1 MMKIQLFSL
10 LIIITLTNCTGIRF
24 SSIDDGA
31 CALNTKYT
39 FKITGQSDEAVSA
52 NIKTTITFATPVSP
66 TYTCT
71 NEAIA
76 EGEAADNTEF
86 VLNCEITSEISNTA
100 IKITGIVL
108 GDGGS
113 AITATFVVG
122 GNTADSISTE
132 AVTCPVPKN
141 SFTVTG
147 KTDGSCANNE
157 YSFTVTG
164 TLGSATS
171 SVTTWT
177 PTFSAPNSPTATC
190 TMPVSGTTE
199 SSAVITCT
207 ITSAFSNSDITLT
220 GLTAEGFND
229 VTVGSP
235 HQAIA
240 TGKTC
245 EGLNN
250 FNFGSK
256 NEGSCN
262 NNEYSFTV
270 TGTVTKATS
279 SVTTWTPTFSAP
291 TNPTATCS
299 MPAATTEANNAVITC
314 KITSAL
320 SNSAITL
327 TKLVADGFNDVTIA
341 SGNQAIA
348 TGKTCAG
355 TTTTN
360 PSNPSNDGSK
370 FISLNAM
377 LFLFFLLIF

>member
-1 MMKIQLFSL
+1 MKIQLFSL
-10 LIIITLTNCTGIRF
+10 LIIITLTNCAGIRF

-31 CALNTKYT
+31 CASNTKYT
-39 FKITGQSDEAVSA
+39 FTITGQSDELVSA
-52 NIKTTITFATPVSP
+52 NIKTTITFETPATPEC
-66 TYTCT
+66 TCT
-71 NEAIA
+71 NEAISS
-76 EGEAADNTEF
+76 AADNTPF
-86 VLNCEITSEISNTA
+86 VLNCEITSAISNTA
-100 IKITGIVL
+100 IKITSIVL
-108 GDGGS
+108 GDGES
-113 AITATFVVG
+113 AITATFAG
-122 GNTADSISTE
+122 GNPITTE

-141 SFTVTG
+141 SFTVTA
-147 KTDGSCANNE
+147 KTAGSCANNE

-177 PTFSAPNSPTATC
+177 PTFTAPSTPTASC
-190 TMPVSGTTE
+190 TMPA
-199 SSAVITCT
+199 SASTGVITCT
-207 ITSAFSNSDITLT
+207 ITSAFSDSAITLT
-220 GLTAEGFND
+220 QLTADGFND
-229 VTVGSP
+229 VAVGSSY
-235 HQAIA
+235 QAIA

-299 MPAATTEANNAVITC
+299 MPAANTEANNAVITC

-341 SGNQAIA
+341 SNNQAIA

-355 TTTTN
+355 TTTN
-360 PSNPSNDGSK
+360 PSNTPDPSNDSK
-370 FISLNAM
+370 FISLNAI
-377 LFLFFLLIF
+377 LFSFFLFIF

>member
-1 MMKIQLFSL
+1 MKIQLFSL
-10 LIIITLTNCTGIRF
+10 LIIITLTNCAGIRF
-24 SSIDDGA
+24 SAISNGA
-31 CALNTKYT
+31 CDSNTKYT
-39 FKITGQSDEAVSA
+39 FKITGKSDEAVTE
-52 NIKTTITFATPVSP
+52 NIKTTITFATPASP
-66 TYTCT
+66 TYNCT
-71 NEAIA
+71 NEKI
-76 EGEAADNTEF
+76 ETAAANTDF
-86 VLNCEITSEISNTA
+86 VLNCEITSTISNTA
-100 IKITGIVL
+100 IKITSIVL
-108 GDGGS
+108 GEDPND
-113 AITATFVVG
+113 ITATFVVDDQE
-122 GNTADSISTE
+122 ADSISTE
-132 AVTCPVPKN
+132 AVTCPLN
-141 SFTVTG
+141 SFAVTG
-147 KTDGSCANNE
+147 KTAGSCANNK

-164 TLGSATS
+164 TLGIATS
-171 SVTTWT
+171 SETTWT
-177 PTFSAPNSPTATC
+177 PTFTFPSSPTATC
-190 TMPVSGTTE
+190 TMPAAGT
-199 SSAVITCT
+199 SANAAVITCT

-220 GLTAEGFND
+220 GLTAEGFDD
-229 VTVGSP
+229 VTVGDS
-235 HQAIA
+235 HKNIA
-240 TGKTC
+240 TGQTC

-250 FNFGSK
+250 FEFKSK
-256 NEGSCN
+256 TEGSCN

-299 MPAATTEANNAVITC
+299 MPTATTEANNAVITC

-341 SGNQAIA
+341 SGDQAIA

>member
-1 MMKIQLFSL
+1 MKIQLFSL
-10 LIIITLTNCTGIRF
+10 LIIITLTNCDGIRF

-31 CALNTKYT
+31 CASNTKYT
-39 FKITGQSDEAVSA
+39 FKITGESDVTVTQDIATA
-52 NIKTTITFATPVSP
+52 ITFETPENP
-66 TYTCT
+66 LCTCT
-71 NEAIA
+71 NDAISTA
-76 EGEAADNTEF
+76 NDNTKF
-86 VLNCEITSEISNTA
+86 VLNCEITSAISDTA

-108 GDGGS
+108 GEGGS
-113 AITATFVVG
+113 AITATFVVDG
-122 GNTADSISTE
+122 QSALSISTE
-132 AVTCPVPKN
+132 AVTCPLN

-147 KTDGSCANNE
+147 KTDGSCENNE
-157 YSFTVTG
+157 YSFTVKG
-164 TLGSATS
+164 TLGIATS
-171 SVTTWT
+171 SETTWT
-177 PTFSAPNSPTATC
+177 PTFSVPSSPTATC
-190 TMPVSGTTE
+190 TMPAAGT
-199 SSAVITCT
+199 SANAAVITCT

-220 GLTAEGFND
+220 GLTAEGFDD
-229 VTVGSP
+229 VTVGDSYKG
-235 HQAIA
+235 IA

-250 FNFGSK
+250 FEFGSK
-256 NEGSCN
+256 TEGSCN

-341 SGNQAIA
+341 SPNQAIA

>member
-10 LIIITLTNCTGIRF
+10 LIIITLTNSAGIRF

-31 CALNTKYT
+31 CATNTKYT
-39 FKITGQSDEAVSA
+39 FKITGKSDEDVSA
-52 NIKTTITFATPVSP
+52 DIATTITFETPASP
-66 TYTCT
+66 EYSCS
-71 NEAIA
+71 NSELSSAS
-76 EGEAADNTEF
+76 DSDF
-86 VLNCEITSEISNTA
+86 VLNCEITSAISNTA

-108 GDGGS
+108 GEGGS
-113 AITATFVVG
+113 AITATFVVDG
-122 GNTADSISTE
+122 QSALSISTE
-132 AVTCPVPKN
+132 AVTCPLN

-147 KTDGSCANNE
+147 KTDGSCENNE
-157 YSFTVTG
+157 YSFTVKG
-164 TLGSATS
+164 TLTIETKSE
-171 SVTTWT
+171 TTWT
-177 PTFSAPNSPTATC
+177 PTFSVPSSPTATC
-190 TMPVSGTTE
+190 TMPAAGTSA

-240 TGKTC
+240 TGQTC

>member
-1 MMKIQLFSL
+1 MKIQLFSL

-24 SSIDDGA
+24 SAITNGE
-31 CALNTKYT
+31 CASNTKYT
-39 FKITGQSDEAVSA
+39 FKITGESDELVSA
-52 NIKTTITFATPVSP
+52 NIPTQITFETPVSP
-66 TYTCT
+66 TYSCT

-76 EGEAADNTEF
+76 NAVDGTQF
-86 VLNCEITSEISNTA
+86 VLNCEITSAISNTE
-100 IKITGIVL
+100 IEISGIVL
-108 GDGGS
+108 GEGGS
-113 AITATFVVG
+113 AITATFVV
-122 GNTADSISTE
+122 NSNSAESISTE
-132 AVTCPVPKN
+132 ATVTCPPPKN
-141 SFTVTG
+141 SFTVTA
-147 KTDGSCANNE
+147 KTAGSCANNE

-171 SVTTWT
+171 SETTWT
-177 PTFSAPNSPTATC
+177 PTFSAPNSPTASC
-190 TMPVSGTTE
+190 TMPASGTTA
-199 SSAVITCT
+199 SAAVITCT

-220 GLTAEGFND
+220 QLTADGFND
-229 VTVGSP
+229 VTVGSSY
-235 HQAIA
+235 QAIA

-341 SGNQAIA
+341 LNNQAIA

-355 TTTTN
+355 TTTN
-360 PSNPSNDGSK
+360 PSNTPDPSNDSK
-370 FISLNAM
+370 FISLNAI
-377 LFLFFLLIF
+377 LFSFFLFIF

>member
-1 MMKIQLFSL
+1 MKIQLFSL
-10 LIIITLTNCTGIRF
+10 LIIITLTNCDGIRF
-24 SSIDDGA
+24 SAISDGA
-31 CALNTKYT
+31 CDSNTKYT
-39 FKITGQSDEAVSA
+39 FKITGESDVTVTQDIATA
-52 NIKTTITFATPVSP
+52 ITFETPASP
-66 TYTCT
+66 AYTCT
-71 NEAIA
+71 NSAIA
-76 EGEAADNTEF
+76 EASANTEF
-86 VLNCEITSEISNTA
+86 VLNCEITSAISNTA
-100 IKITGIVL
+100 IKITSIKL
-108 GDGGS
+108 GPNDS
-113 AITATFVVG
+113 QTTATFVVDG
-122 GNTADSISTE
+122 TAANSISTE
-132 AVTCPVPKN
+132 AVTCPLN

-147 KTDGSCANNE
+147 KTAGSCANNE

-171 SVTTWT
+171 SETTWT

-190 TMPVSGTTE
+190 TMPAAGT
-199 SSAVITCT
+199 SANAAVITCT

-220 GLTAEGFND
+220 GLTAEGFDD
-229 VTVGSP
+229 VAVGSSY
-235 HQAIA
+235 QAIA
-240 TGKTC
+240 TGQTC

-256 NEGSCN
+256 TEGSCN

-299 MPAATTEANNAVITC
+299 MPTATTEANNAVITC

-341 SGNQAIA
+341 SPNQAIA

>member
-1 MMKIQLFSL
+1 MKIQLFSL
-10 LIIITLTNCTGIRF
+10 LIIITLTNCDGIRF

-31 CALNTKYT
+31 CATNTKYT
-39 FKITGQSDEAVSA
+39 FKITGESDEAVTE
-52 NIKTTITFATPVSP
+52 NIATEITFESP
-66 TYTCT
+66 ASPAYACT

-76 EGEAADNTEF
+76 EANANTEF
-86 VLNCEITSEISNTA
+86 VLNCEITSAISNTA
-100 IKITGIVL
+100 IKITSIKL
-108 GDGGS
+108 GPNGS
-113 AITATFVVG
+113 QTTATFEVDG
-122 GNTADSISTE
+122 QSALSISTV

-164 TLGSATS
+164 TLGSETS
-171 SVTTWT
+171 SETTWT
-177 PTFSAPNSPTATC
+177 PAFSAPNSPTATC
-190 TMPVSGTTE
+190 TMPASGTTE

-256 NEGSCN
+256 TEGSCN

>member
-1 MMKIQLFSL
+1 MKIQLFSL

-31 CALNTKYT
+31 CESNTKYT
-39 FKITGQSDEAVSA
+39 FKITGQSDELVSA
-52 NIKTTITFATPVSP
+52 NIKTTITFETPASP
-66 TYTCT
+66 TYACT
-71 NEAIA
+71 NSEISSAN
-76 EGEAADNTEF
+76 DNTAF
-86 VLNCEITSEISNTA
+86 VLNCEITSAITDSA
-100 IKITGIVL
+100 IKITSIVL

-113 AITATFVVG
+113 AITATLVG
-122 GNTADSISTE
+122 GNPISTE

-157 YSFTVTG
+157 YSFTVKG
-164 TLGSATS
+164 TLGSETK

-177 PTFSAPNSPTATC
+177 PAFSSPSSPTATC
-190 TMPVSGTTE
+190 TMPASGTTA

-256 NEGSCN
+256 TEGSCN

-299 MPAATTEANNAVITC
+299 MPTATIEANNAVITC

-341 SGNQAIA
+341 SPNQAIA

>member
-1 MMKIQLFSL
+1 MKIQLFSL
-10 LIIITLTNCTGIRF
+10 LIIITLTNSAGIRF

-31 CALNTKYT
+31 CATNTKYT
-39 FKITGQSDEAVSA
+39 FKITGKSDEDVSA
-52 NIKTTITFATPVSP
+52 DIATTITFETPASP
-66 TYTCT
+66 EYSCS
-71 NEAIA
+71 NSELSSAS
-76 EGEAADNTEF
+76 DSDF
-86 VLNCEITSEISNTA
+86 VLNCEITSAISNTA

-108 GDGGS
+108 GAGGS
-113 AITATFVVG
+113 ETTATLVG
-122 GNTADSISTE
+122 GNPISTE

-164 TLGSATS
+164 TLGSETS
-171 SVTTWT
+171 SETTWT
-177 PTFSAPNSPTATC
+177 PAFSAPSSPTATC
-190 TMPVSGTTE
+190 TMPAAGTTANA
-199 SSAVITCT
+199 AVITCT
-207 ITSAFSNSDITLT
+207 ITSTFSNSDITLT

-256 NEGSCN
+256 TEGSCN

-327 TKLVADGFNDVTIA
+327 TKLTATGFNDVTIA
-341 SGNQAIA
+341 SPNQAIA

>member
-31 CALNTKYT
+31 CASNTKYT

-164 TLGSATS
+164 TVTNAT
-171 SVTTWT
+171 T
-177 PTFSAPNSPTATC
+177 
-190 TMPVSGTTE
+190 
-199 SSAVITCT
+199 
-207 ITSAFSNSDITLT
+207 
-220 GLTAEGFND
+220 
-229 VTVGSP
+229 
-235 HQAIA
+235 
-240 TGKTC
+240 
-245 EGLNN
+245 
-250 FNFGSK
+250 
-256 NEGSCN
+256 
-262 NNEYSFTV
+262 
-270 TGTVTKATS
+270 

-299 MPAATTEANNAVITC
+299 MPAATIEANNAVITC

>member
-1 MMKIQLFSL
+1 MKIQLFSL
-10 LIIITLTNCTGIRF
+10 LIIITLTNCAGIRF
-24 SSIDDGA
+24 SAISNGA
-31 CALNTKYT
+31 CDSNTKYT
-39 FKITGQSDEAVSA
+39 FKITGKSDEDVSA
-52 NIKTTITFATPVSP
+52 NIATAITFETPASP
-66 TYTCT
+66 RYTCT
-71 NEAIA
+71 NSELSSASNS
-76 EGEAADNTEF
+76 DF
-86 VLNCEITSEISNTA
+86 VLNCEITSAISNTA
-100 IKITGIVL
+100 IKITSIKL
-108 GDGGS
+108 GPNGS
-113 AITATFVVG
+113 QTTATFVVG
-122 GNTADSISTE
+122 GTAANSITTE
-132 AVTCPVPKN
+132 AVTCPVPN

-147 KTDGSCANNE
+147 KTAGSCANNE

-164 TLGSATS
+164 TLGIATS
-171 SVTTWT
+171 SETTWT

-190 TMPVSGTTE
+190 TMPAAGTTE

-220 GLTAEGFND
+220 GLTAEGFDD
-229 VTVGSP
+229 VTVGDSYKG
-235 HQAIA
+235 IA

-256 NEGSCN
+256 TEGSCN

-299 MPAATTEANNAVITC
+299 MPSATTEANNAVITC

>member
-1 MMKIQLFSL
+1 MKIQLFSL
-10 LIIITLTNCTGIRF
+10 LIIITLTNCAGIRF
-24 SSIDDGA
+24 SAISNGA
-31 CALNTKYT
+31 CDSNTKYT
-39 FKITGQSDEAVSA
+39 FKITGKSDDAVTE
-52 NIKTTITFATPVSP
+52 NIKTTITFATPASP
-66 TYTCT
+66 TYNCT
-71 NEAIA
+71 NSAISS
-76 EGEAADNTEF
+76 AADNTDF
-86 VLNCEITSEISNTA
+86 VLNCEITSAISNTA
-100 IKITGIVL
+100 IKITSIVL
-108 GDGGS
+108 GEGVS
-113 AITATFVVG
+113 AITATFVVD
-122 GNTADSISTE
+122 NSPAESISTE
-132 AVTCPVPKN
+132 AVTCPLN
-141 SFTVTG
+141 SFAVTG
-147 KTDGSCANNE
+147 KNAGSCANNK

-164 TLGSATS
+164 TLGIATS
-171 SVTTWT
+171 SETTWT
-177 PTFSAPNSPTATC
+177 PTFTFPSSPTATC
-190 TMPVSGTTE
+190 SMPAAGTTE

-229 VTVGSP
+229 VAVGSSY
-235 HQAIA
+235 QAIA
-240 TGKTC
+240 TGQTC

-250 FNFGSK
+250 FEFGSK

-299 MPAATTEANNAVITC
+299 MPSATIEANNAVITC

-341 SGNQAIA
+341 SPNQAIA

>member
-1 MMKIQLFSL
+1 MKIQLFSL
-10 LIIITLTNCTGIRF
+10 LIIITLTNCDGIRF
-24 SSIDDGA
+24 SAISNGA
-31 CALNTKYT
+31 CDSNTKYT
-39 FKITGQSDEAVSA
+39 FKITGESDVTVTQDIATA
-52 NIKTTITFATPVSP
+52 ITFETPSSP
-66 TYTCT
+66 SYTCT
-71 NEAIA
+71 NSAISS
-76 EGEAADNTEF
+76 AAANTEF
-86 VLNCEITSEISNTA
+86 VLNCEITTAISNSP
-100 IKITGIVL
+100 IKITSIKL
-108 GDGGS
+108 GENES
-113 AITATFVVG
+113 QITATFVVD
-122 GNTADSISTE
+122 NSPAESISTE
-132 AVTCPVPKN
+132 AVTCPLN

-147 KTDGSCANNE
+147 KTDGSCENNE
-157 YSFTVTG
+157 YSFTVKG
-164 TLGSATS
+164 TLTIETKSE
-171 SVTTWT
+171 TTWT
-177 PTFSAPNSPTATC
+177 PTFSVPSSPTATC
-190 TMPVSGTTE
+190 TMPASGTTA

-207 ITSAFSNSDITLT
+207 ITSAFSDSAITLSGIQAT
-220 GLTAEGFND
+220 GFTAVTLEG
-229 VTVGSP
+229 GSL
-235 HQAIA
+235 AIA

-250 FNFGSK
+250 FEFGSK
-256 NEGSCN
+256 TEGSCN

-299 MPAATTEANNAVITC
+299 MPSATIEANNAVITC

-341 SGNQAIA
+341 SPNQAIA

-355 TTTTN
+355 TSTTN